1 MERDRQLAGAEV
13 GAEVAADLTDRVDD
27 VGAHLL
33 RDLLQ
38 LGVVEAVEVLR
49 AFDPPEQRLLFVVFS
64 ALGGGRFAHSFLVKM

>member
-1 MERDRQLAGAEV
+1 MQGDGELAGAEV

-38 LGVVEAVEVLR
+38 LLVVELVQVGGAVDCGQQCLGVV
-49 AFDPPEQRLLFVVFS
+49 VFA
-64 ALGGGRFAHSFLVKM
+64 ALGGGLFAHSFLVKM